1 MGSAACMR
9 SHQHASLPKTCS
21 MFTYRL
27 QHKENLRVTVEGAN
41 NGGLL
46 SRVNGLSL
54 FVPVSQLEK
63 KGHNEWW
70 TEQVGG
76 RMEQH
81 LVVQHVLLLLASAAF
96 LCPVQVRNLRVSL
109 QDMLAHFAG
118 QEVSLAVL
126 EVTRA
131 SRKVVC
137 SVVKAKE
144 NDDLRQLEVG
154 GPRVC

>member
-1 MGSAACMR
+1 MPKGVVRTFKVIGVPPKSGGKAPSGPLLSARQCDLDVLWERAEQLR
-9 SHQHASLPKTCS
+9 EVSV
-21 MFTYRL
+21 

-41 NGGLL
+41 SGGLL
-46 SRVNGLSL
+46 SRFNGLSL

-63 KGHNEWW
+63 KGANEWW
-70 TEQVGG
+70 TEQ
-76 RMEQH
+76 
-81 LVVQHVLLLLASAAF
+81 
-96 LCPVQVRNLRVSL
+96 
-109 QDMLAHFAG
+109 DMMAHFAG

-144 NDDLRQLEVG
+144 NNDLRRLEVG
-154 GPRVC
+154 SLITGTRAGNI